1 MNESFMV
8 HGANMDCNIDFQDI
22 SDLCGPDN
30 LNFITNKSNN
40 SSKNIHVINIIN
52 RYNKSYHTVCINTF
66 NKICTKNEANRINST
81 KIITPTHKRWWLKVP
96 VEITQNKRL
105 WIRML
110 GDSAADKP
118 CANFS
123 WANKFFRDSI
133 CIDKE
138 PVQIFTGGGMVQP
151 KYCIWLSFPGTDG
164 TTFSAKFV
172 LLDKL
177 PAPILA
183 DMNVLE
189 EFGYK
194 FQNEIPPVFR
204 SLNKP
209 KQKDVMFHHPTQPD
223 LDIDL
228 KEGNE
233 KFKSIHVN
241 IEKNWRNLND
251 LLNNKFRNEYK
262 SDNDIKYDSDDDYCY
277 NINNITHKSF
287 QFDKIKCLSNLIY
300 ESDNKSDSDDW
311 KQDFYFT
318 HDTSQDK
325 HILNCIKSEY
335 KNNVIEYNGEY
346 RINNKQN
353 DTN

>member
-1 MNESFMV
+1 
-8 HGANMDCNIDFQDI
+8 
-22 SDLCGPDN
+22 
-30 LNFITNKSNN
+30 
-40 SSKNIHVINIIN
+40 
-52 RYNKSYHTVCINTF
+52 
-66 NKICTKNEANRINST
+66 
-81 KIITPTHKRWWLKVP
+81 
-96 VEITQNKRL
+96 
-105 WIRML
+105 
-110 GDSAADKP
+110 
-118 CANFS
+118 
-123 WANKFFRDSI
+123 
-133 CIDKE
+133 
-138 PVQIFTGGGMVQP
+138 
-151 KYCIWLSFPGTDG
+151 
-164 TTFSAKFV
+164 
-172 LLDKL
+172 
-177 PAPILA
+177 
-183 DMNVLE
+183 
-189 EFGYK
+189 
-194 FQNEIPPVFR
+194 
-204 SLNKP
+204 
-209 KQKDVMFHHPTQPD
+209 MFHHPTQPD

-228 KEGNE
+228 KEGSE